1 MYASF
6 HLYTRWIPYVT
17 GAQGCFECSLTWA
30 EETFQ
35 LLHCQ
40 EQLKSF
46 TIENQRLESN
56 LWNTVTKAKLG
67 IDPLLSLRPKHP
79 SLPKENKTQNPW
91 GKSWSASDHVLHVH
105 AAWLTKHFFHY
116 LVVNLFF
123 GNDIEKN
130 TERSVVDILFIIYK
144 MYVLDE
150 KKNKRKMC
158 FVWQI
163 FFIHQISWKKMNLMT
178 PC

>member
-6 HLYTRWIPYVT
+6 HLYTRWIAYVT
-17 GAQGCFECSLTWA
+17 GTQGCFECSLTWA

-46 TIENQRLESN
+46 TTENQRLESN

-67 IDPLLSLRPKHP
+67 IDPLLSLRPKPP

-150 KKNKRKMC
+150 KKK
-158 FVWQI
+158 
-163 FFIHQISWKKMNLMT
+163 
-178 PC
+178 